1 MEIAMTQ
8 WETPAE
14 PHFPHEPVGMDHA
27 LLDDRAENGRNHGMH
42 VRGVERVISAMM
54 QCLDQPMN
62 NNDMAD
68 VACQS
73 PFHFNRVFHRLTGIP
88 PVQFHYALRL
98 QHAKRL
104 LISTDLRITDICLE
118 VGYSSLGTFTS
129 RFNALVG
136 MSPTSFRRL
145 GRQLASVQLQDFRV
159 QLTALQALAASRS
172 RTITGAIASH
182 DGSGVVFSGLFHR
195 GIPEGLP
202 VACAQSVD
210 MASYAMPV
218 PEDGHWFVFS
228 VAVPWTASGL
238 QLLLLDGFRRGRS
251 GSIRTDDAGSAG
263 DTAVVL
269 RPPSLLDPPILIAV
283 PLMIWRRFNEPAVDT
298 PRGWTFTPARLANA
312 TQLQALD

>member
-1 MEIAMTQ
+1 MRQRPGGTRLGDGGSCRVGRCGSLRFPVIISRCWPAPMWRCSPGSFGRALSAPMLAERKPAPSASPLRKPAARIGRGCRDGPVRLPRSRGRACVGTVPVAARRMEIAMTQ

-104 LISTDLRITDICLE
+104 LISTDLRITDI
-118 VGYSSLGTFTS
+118 
-129 RFNALVG
+129 
-136 MSPTSFRRL
+136 
-145 GRQLASVQLQDFRV
+145 
-159 QLTALQALAASRS
+159 
-172 RTITGAIASH
+172 
-182 DGSGVVFSGLFHR
+182 
-195 GIPEGLP
+195 
-202 VACAQSVD
+202 
-210 MASYAMPV
+210 
-218 PEDGHWFVFS
+218 
-228 VAVPWTASGL
+228 
-238 QLLLLDGFRRGRS
+238 
-251 GSIRTDDAGSAG
+251 
-263 DTAVVL
+263 
-269 RPPSLLDPPILIAV
+269 
-283 PLMIWRRFNEPAVDT
+283 
-298 PRGWTFTPARLANA
+298 
-312 TQLQALD
+312 